1 MTASWGR
8 AAMLRRRET
17 SSSPSTRGDVCREE
31 DTVSSLSEISASWTL
46 YLQTDDQ
53 HLTSVMEGLS
63 GADRQETGDMITLD
77 SNESNPVP
85 VITDWTM
92 SK

>member
-1 MTASWGR
+1 MVGLK

-53 HLTSVMEGLS
+53 HLTSVMEGS
-63 GADRQETGDMITLD
+63 VEQTDRRQET
-77 SNESNPVP
+77 
-85 VITDWTM
+85 
-92 SK
+92 